1 MLESTPPTV
10 WIALLLLVGMAG
22 FLLGRRMSLSARRWR
37 ALQEELAA
45 AREQGQRI
53 QEELESYRGRVAEHF
68 ARTSE
73 KLHDLTLQYRA
84 VYDHL
89 ARGAGELC
97 PEGFEKLEGG
107 LGLDALEEEVPAS
120 GSASAGSGDPSP
132 TEPADGAH

>member
-1 MLESTPPTV
+1 MLESTPPIV
-10 WIALLLLVGMAG
+10 WIALLLFVGIAA
-22 FLLGRRMSLSARRWR
+22 FLLGRRVSPSARRQR
-37 ALQEELAA
+37 GLQEELAA

-68 ARTSE
+68 TQTSE

-107 LGLDALEEEVPAS
+107 LGLDALQE
-120 GSASAGSGDPSP
+120 
-132 TEPADGAH
+132 